1 MRAISIRQPWA
12 DHILDGIK
20 TTEFRSINTRIRG
33 RVYIYASMKPD
44 GKEYVKWWALP
55 TGKIVGSVEIV
66 GSKKIDGAYHWFLRN
81 PRRLKRPIKPKKHPQ
96 PVFFNPF

>member
-12 DHILDGIK
+12 DLILDGTK
-20 TTEFRSINTRIRG
+20 TIEFRSINTNIRG
-33 RVYIYASMKPD
+33 RVYVYASMKREMETIFD
-44 GKEYVKWWALP
+44 SIRSV
-55 TGKIVGSVEIV
+55 GKIIGTVEIT
-66 GSKKIDGAYHWFLRN
+66 GSKKVNGQYHWLLKN

>member
-1 MRAISIRQPWA
+1 MRAISIRQPFA
-12 DHILDGIK
+12 DWILDSFK
-20 TTEFRSINTRIRG
+20 VVEYRSIPTNIRG
-33 RVYIYASMKPD
+33 RIYIYAAKKPGMD
-44 GKEYVKWWALP
+44 KVEHWGLT

-66 GSKKIDGAYHWFLRN
+66 DCKKVGGEYHWFLRK